1 MDIDEATRSRG
12 VEVLDRQA
20 ARVRT
25 RRKSLWISVILPFIL
40 GVFAVAALVY
50 FAARSPI
57 AGPSAWADTSLVFL
71 LFPLLILCLIPLVL
85 TGLLIFGTTK
95 LINWLPEPL
104 DSVESGVRRVNRG
117 LTRGIRVG
125 LKPLIILKAIWAA
138 VKSAF
143 NQLRALVG
151 RGE

>member
-50 FAARSPI
+50 FASRSSA
-57 AGPSAWADTSLVFL
+57 AGPGAWADTSLVFL

-85 TGLLIFGTTK
+85 TGLMIFGTTK

-104 DSVESGVRRVNRG
+104 GSVESGVRRMNRG

-125 LKPLIILKAIWAA
+125 LRPLITLKAIWAA

-143 NQLRALVG
+143 NQLRAWVG